1 MLRRVLLLLAIW
13 AGALSY
19 PAAAATTAAE
29 VQTTWRLLDY
39 MAVDYSE
46 AVRNG
51 RVVNP
56 AEYAE
61 MIEFGRAV
69 GERLNDLPPHA
80 QKAALQR
87 QTANLQ
93 KLVDQKVSPAL
104 VQQEARALGAALLA
118 AYPVP
123 LAPAT
128 VPEVARGAA
137 LYKEQCSSCHGAT
150 GDGRGPLAKGMDPPP
165 VAFTDRTRAKERSVF
180 GLYQVIDQG
189 LEGTAMQSFA
199 QLPAD
204 DRWALAFHV
213 GRYAYPPVL
222 VDEGRKLWESDGA
235 VRARVPN
242 LAALASITPAALAR
256 SIGDQPASAVIAY
269 LRSDPSAVVQQKS
282 GSLTLARQRLSECV
296 AAYREGDARGATELA
311 LSAYLDGF
319 EPVEPL
325 LAARDAKLMGRI
337 ETAMGELRSRI
348 GSRAPIAAVEEQVR
362 TLDELFDRAEEK
374 LNAADASSTATFLGA
389 FAVLLREGL
398 EALLVVIAMIAFL
411 NKADRRD
418 ALPYV
423 HGGWVAALFAGAAT
437 WFAATYLI
445 EVSGASR
452 ELTEGFGSLFAAVVL
467 LSVGVWMHGKS
478 KGDAWQR
485 YIREKLQHALSK
497 RSAWFLFGLTF
508 IVVYREVFE
517 TILFYATMWSQGG
530 QGVIVAG
537 GATAIFLLSVIAWA
551 MLRFSRKLPIA
562 KFFAYSSILI
572 AVLAV
577 ILAGKGIAGLQ
588 EAGLIDV
595 RPLAGIPRVEILGLF
610 PSLQSVAAQLF
621 VAAFILF
628 SYAVLSR
635 GKAGAH
641 ASH

>member
-1 MLRRVLLLLAIW
+1 MLSRVLLLLAIW
-13 AGALSY
+13 GGVLSY
-19 PAAAATTAAE
+19 PAAAATSAAE

-46 AVRNG
+46 AVQNG
-51 RVVNP
+51 RVVNA

-61 MIEFGRAV
+61 MIEFGRAIDD
-69 GERLNDLPPHA
+69 RLKNLPPHA

-87 QTANLQ
+87 QTADLR
-93 KLVDQKVSPAL
+93 KLVDQKVSPAE
-104 VQQEARALGAALLA
+104 VQQRARTLGAALLA

-123 LAPAT
+123 LAPSKA
-128 VPEVARGAA
+128 PEVARGAA
-137 LYKEQCSSCHGAT
+137 LYKQQCSSCHGAT
-150 GDGRGPLAKGMDPPP
+150 GDGQGPLAKGMDPPP
-165 VAFTDRTRAKERSVF
+165 VAFTDRDRAKERSVF

-199 QLPAD
+199 QLPAE

-213 GRYAYPPVL
+213 GRYAYPPEL
-222 VDEGRKLWESDGA
+222 VAEGRKLWVSDPA
-235 VRARVPN
+235 IRARVPN
-242 LAALASITPAALAR
+242 LAALVGLTPATLAKA
-256 SIGDQPASAVIAY
+256 IGDQQASAVIAY
-269 LRSDPSAVVQQKS
+269 LRSEPSAVVQAVG
-282 GSLTLARQRLSECV
+282 GSLTMARQRLSESV
-296 AAYREGDARGATELA
+296 AAYRKGDARDATELA

-325 LAARDAKLMGRI
+325 LASRDAELMGRI

-348 GSRAPIAAVEEQVR
+348 GSEAPVAAVEEQAR
-362 TLDELFDRAEEK
+362 ILDGLFDEAEER
-374 LNAADASSTATFLGA
+374 LDPAATSSTATFLGA

-423 HGGWVAALFAGAAT
+423 HGGWVAALVAGAAT

-452 ELTEGFGSLFAAVVL
+452 ELTEGFGSLFAAIVL
-467 LSVGVWMHGKS
+467 LSVGIWMHGKS
-478 KGDAWQR
+478 QGDAWQR
-485 YIREKLQHALSK
+485 YIREKLQHALSN

-530 QGVIVAG
+530 EGAIVAG
-537 GATAIFLLSVIAWA
+537 GASAIVLLSVIAWA
-551 MLRFSRKLPIA
+551 MLKFSRKLPIA
-562 KFFAYSSILI
+562 KFFSYSSILI

-577 ILAGKGIAGLQ
+577 VLAGKGIAALQ

-595 RPLAGIPRVEILGLF
+595 RPLSGFPRIEILGVF
-610 PSLQSVAAQLF
+610 PSLQSVAAQLI
-621 VAAFILF
+621 AAAII
-628 SYAVLSR
+628 VLSFAMLSR
-635 GKAGAH
+635 REARI
-641 ASH
+641 SPPS